1 MEMEATRQARVD
13 DTSVVVMLYMALE
26 LSGAKWKVAIGDGK
40 RRPSQHTLKAADV
53 LGLLGVL
60 AKAKKRCGLSEAVR
74 VMSCYEA
81 GRDGFWL
88 HRWLLEQGIGNLVVD
103 SSSIEVNRRARRAK
117 SDGLDA
123 AKLYEMLVRYAGG
136 ETRVWRVVR
145 VPTVEQEDAR
155 RLHRELERLKKE
167 RNAHVSRMRSLA
179 VLHNVRLERIGGRG
193 WAQRLEQLQGR
204 LPAALGQ
211 EIARESRR
219 LELVSTQIG
228 ALERERQGQLE
239 AMLEQG
245 GPLAALMRLRAI
257 GVQSAWV
264 LVRELFGWR
273 RFGNRRELAGCVGV
287 SPSPYDSG
295 QSEHCQGI
303 SKAGNA
309 RVRKL
314 LVEIAW
320 YWLRYQPHSALSQ
333 WFGQPLW
340 RRGQAHAPH
349 RHRSARQAPAGGAVA
364 LPRAWGDP
372 RRGTAQGA
380 ARRGLGER
388 AGMQA
393 GLRL

>member
-1 MEMEATRQARVD
+1 MATTKQAPMD

-26 LSGAKWKVAIGDGK
+26 LSGAKWKVALGDGK
-40 RRPSQHTLKAADV
+40 RAPSQHTLKAADV
-53 LGLLGVL
+53 LGLLGVIE
-60 AKAKKRCGLSEAVR
+60 KAKKRCKLAGEVR

-88 HRWLLEQGIGNLVVD
+88 HRWLVEQGIANVVVD

-136 ETRVWRVVR
+136 EQRVWRVVR

-167 RNAHVSRMRSLA
+167 RNGHVSRMCSLA
-179 VLHNVRLERIGGRG
+179 ILHNVRLERVGGRG
-193 WAQRLEQLQGR
+193 WAGRLEALQGR
-204 LPAALGQ
+204 LPPALWQ

-219 LELVSTQIG
+219 LELVNTQIG
-228 ALERERQGQLE
+228 ALERERRQQLE
-239 AMLEQG
+239 AMVKQG
-245 GPLAALMRLRAI
+245 GPLGALLRLRAI

-273 RFGNRRELAGCVGV
+273 QFDNRRELAGCVGV
-287 SPSPYDSG
+287 CPSPYDSG
-295 QSEHCQGI
+295 ASAHEQGI
-303 SKAGNA
+303 SKAGND
-309 RVRKL
+309 RVRSL

-333 WFGQPLW
+333 WFARRFGSGGKRMRRIGIVGLARRLLVALW
-340 RRGQAHAPH
+340 RYLEHGVI
-349 RHRSARQAPAGGAVA
+349 PAG
-364 LPRAWGDP
+364 
-372 RRGTAQGA
+372 AQLKAQPA
-380 ARRGLGER
+380 AG
-388 AGMQA
+388 
-393 GLRL
+393 

>member
-1 MEMEATRQARVD
+1 METTRQALLD

-26 LSGAKWKVAIGDGK
+26 LSGAKWKVAIGDGQ
-40 RRPSQHTLKAADV
+40 RAPSQHALKAADV
-53 LGLLGVL
+53 LGLLGVIE
-60 AKAKKRCGLSEAVR
+60 KAKKRCGLSGPVR

-88 HRWLLEQGIGNLVVD
+88 HRWLLEQGIDNVVVD

-204 LPAALGQ
+204 LPAALWQ

-228 ALERERQGQLE
+228 ALERERQAQLE

-273 RFGNRRELAGCVGV
+273 RFGNRRELAGCVGL

-295 QSEHCQGI
+295 ESEH
-303 SKAGNA
+303 
-309 RVRKL
+309 
-314 LVEIAW
+314 
-320 YWLRYQPHSALSQ
+320 
-333 WFGQPLW
+333 
-340 RRGQAHAPH
+340 
-349 RHRSARQAPAGGAVA
+349 
-364 LPRAWGDP
+364 
-372 RRGTAQGA
+372 
-380 ARRGLGER
+380 
-388 AGMQA
+388 
-393 GLRL
+393 

>member
-1 MEMEATRQARVD
+1 METTRQALLD

-40 RRPSQHTLKAADV
+40 RAPSEHTLKAADV
-53 LGLLGVL
+53 LGLLGVID
-60 AKAKKRCGLSEAVR
+60 KAKKRCALSGPVR

-88 HRWLLEQGIGNLVVD
+88 HRWLLEQGIDNVVVD

-123 AKLYEMLVRYAGG
+123 AKLYEMLMRYVGG
-136 ETRVWRVVR
+136 EKRVWRVVR

-193 WAQRLEQLQGR
+193 WQQRLESLQGR
-204 LPAALGQ
+204 LPAALWQ

-219 LELVSTQIG
+219 LELVNTQIA
-228 ALERERQGQLE
+228 ALEHSRKEQLE
-239 AMLEQG
+239 AMLAQG
-245 GPLAALMRLRAI
+245 GPLAALVQLRAI

-273 RFGNRRELAGCVGV
+273 RFGNRRELAGCVGL

-295 QSEHCQGI
+295 ASAHEQGI
-303 SKAGNA
+303 SKAGNRRA
-309 RVRKL
+309 RRL

-333 WFGQPLW
+333 WFARRFGSGGKRMRRIGIVALARRLLVALW
-340 RRGQAHAPH
+340 RYLEHGLIPPGAQLK
-349 RHRSARQAPAGGAVA
+349 ARPA
-364 LPRAWGDP
+364 
-372 RRGTAQGA
+372 
-380 ARRGLGER
+380 
-388 AGMQA
+388 AG
-393 GLRL
+393 

>member
-1 MEMEATRQARVD
+1 MEATRQALVD
-13 DTSVVVMLYMALE
+13 DTSVAVMLYMALE
-26 LSGAKWKVAIGDGK
+26 LSGAKWKVALGDGK
-40 RRPSQHTLKAADV
+40 RAPSQHTLKAADV
-53 LGLLGVL
+53 LAVLGVIE
-60 AKAKKRCGLSEAVR
+60 KCKKRCGVSGPVR
-74 VMSCYEA
+74 VVSCYEA

-88 HRWLLEQGIGNLVVD
+88 HRWLLEQGIDNVVVD

-155 RLHRELERLKKE
+155 RLHREFERLKKE

-179 VLHNVRLERIGGRG
+179 VLHNVCLERIGGRG
-193 WAQRLEQLQGR
+193 WGQRLDALQGR
-204 LPAALGQ
+204 LPAGLWQ

-245 GPLAALMRLRAI
+245 GPLATLMRLRAI

-273 RFGNRRELAGCVGV
+273 RFGNRRELAGCVGL

-295 QSEHCQGI
+295 ESEHCQGI
-303 SKAGNA
+303 SKAGNK

-333 WFGQPLW
+333 WFGQRFGSGGKRMRRIGIVALARRLLVALW
-340 RRGQAHAPH
+340 RYLEHGVI
-349 RHRSARQAPAGGAVA
+349 PAG
-364 LPRAWGDP
+364 
-372 RRGTAQGA
+372 AQLKAGPA
-380 ARRGLGER
+380 AG
-388 AGMQA
+388 
-393 GLRL
+393 

>member
-1 MEMEATRQARVD
+1 MEATRQALVD
-13 DTSVVVMLYMALE
+13 DTSVAVMLYMALE
-26 LSGAKWKVAIGDGK
+26 LSGAKWKVALGDGK
-40 RRPSQHTLKAADV
+40 RAPSQHTLKAADV
-53 LGLLGVL
+53 LALLGVIE
-60 AKAKKRCGLSEAVR
+60 KCKKRCGVSGPVR

-88 HRWLLEQGIGNLVVD
+88 HRWVLEQGIDNVVVD

-179 VLHNVRLERIGGRG
+179 VLHNVHLERVGGRG
-193 WAQRLEQLQGR
+193 WGQTLEALQGR
-204 LPAALGQ
+204 LPAALWQ

-245 GPLAALMRLRAI
+245 GPLATLMRLRAI

-273 RFGNRRELAGCVGV
+273 RFGNRRELAGCVGL

-295 QSEHCQGI
+295 ESEHCQGI
-303 SKAGNA
+303 SKAGNK

-333 WFGQPLW
+333 WFGQRFGSGGKRMRRIGIVGLARRLLVALW
-340 RRGQAHAPH
+340 RYLEHGVI
-349 RHRSARQAPAGGAVA
+349 PAG
-364 LPRAWGDP
+364 
-372 RRGTAQGA
+372 AQLKAGPA
-380 ARRGLGER
+380 AG
-388 AGMQA
+388 
-393 GLRL
+393 